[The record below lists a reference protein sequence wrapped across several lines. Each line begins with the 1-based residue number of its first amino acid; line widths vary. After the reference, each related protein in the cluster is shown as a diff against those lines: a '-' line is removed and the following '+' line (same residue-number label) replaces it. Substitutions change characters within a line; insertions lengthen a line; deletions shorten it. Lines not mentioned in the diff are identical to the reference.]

1 MKQVLRNSGVCAII
15 VLICA
20 TVITTVI
27 RSANATATYT
37 SSNATVTFPTVG
49 STFNVNQIFPISSN
63 HTISFS
69 RTVDSPDHGDR
80 VGAIVKNGTT
90 QGGVD
95 TLVSGTGASHSWG
108 AGTSGT
114 WTYTNNGLSGTTSL
128 GTVGSAAVWAK
139 TNYTI
144 NNGTEQLGTYNSVT
158 ITIQ

>member
-1 MKQVLRNSGVCAII
+1 MKQLLRSSGLCAII
-15 VLICA
+15 VLISA

-27 RSANATATYT
+27 RVARAAVTISAP
-37 SSNATVTFPTVG
+37 NATVTFPTAG

-95 TLVSGTGASHSWG
+95 TLVTGTGASHSWG

-114 WTYTNNGLSGTTSL
+114 WTYTQTTGCPAPL
-128 GTVGSAAVWAK
+128 RWERLALRRFGQRPT
-139 TNYTI
+139 TRLT
-144 NNGTEQLGTYNSVT
+144 TEMS
-158 ITIQ
+158 